1 MSITLF
7 KKGKHLL
14 GIFHLIKTAP
24 HPLNTTVF
32 SVHKLEIAI
41 LERYQV
47 PFAGLDTVAE
57 IVE

>member
-14 GIFHLIKTAP
+14 GLFHLFQTAL
-24 HPLNTTVF
+24 HSLNTTVF
-32 SVHKLEIAI
+32 SVHKLDVAI
-41 LERYQV
+41 LERHQV
-47 PFAGLDTVAE
+47 PFGGLDTVAE